1 MPETPPSNRTTEEPK
16 APTGTVVDLNQALWR
31 QLQDATS
38 TESFSEAWLTLQ
50 CQMLGDASA
59 GVVVLKKTETG
70 AFAPV
75 AFWPHGSEERLELAV
90 VVERALKERKGI
102 ALRAAP
108 APGQDAS
115 EAPFHLAFPVWGAGR
130 VQGAA
135 AVQLSSR
142 PQSHLQSAMRQ
153 LQWGV
158 AWLQNWILRQ
168 QIDPESRAGS
178 HLRFALE
185 MAAMALE
192 EKRFQGAATA
202 VATELA
208 PRLQC
213 DRASLGF
220 LHRHHVRVSAL
231 SHSAQFR
238 KQMNL
243 VRSIGTAMSES
254 VDQHAILVYPE
265 PEEAGAHVLYAH
277 EQLARGHGSR
287 SVCTVPFIDSEGRA
301 FGALT
306 LERAGGE
313 PFERPA
319 VELVDSI
326 AALVGPIL
334 EEKRRNDRLLITKGA
349 DSFWTQAKKLTG
361 PRHAALKLVTALV
374 ALLVLFFTFATG
386 LYRVTAKT
394 ALEGEVRRAVTAP
407 FRGFI
412 AEAPARAG
420 DVVTQGQVLCSMDV
434 RDLMVERSK
443 WGSQREQFLLEQR
456 KALAEGDMAA
466 MRVSSKKME
475 QAQAEL
481 ALLEEQMSRARI
493 LAPFGGLVVN
503 GDLSQSLGAP
513 VDAGQLL
520 YEVAPL
526 ESYRLMLRVDERDI
540 RDVRPGQKGTLI
552 LTSLPES
559 RFGLQVT
566 KVTPVSVAEEGR
578 NHFIVEAS
586 LDEISERLRPG
597 MEGFAK
603 VEVDRRRLIWIWTH
617 DLIDWA
623 RLWVWSWWP

>member
-1 MPETPPSNRTTEEPK
+1 
-16 APTGTVVDLNQALWR
+16 VVDLNQALWR
-31 QLQDATS
+31 QLQEATS
-38 TESFSEAWLTLQ
+38 TESFSAAWLALQ
-50 CQMLGDASA
+50 CQMLGGALS
-59 GVVVLKKTETG
+59 GVVVLKKPETG

-75 AFWPHGSEERLELAV
+75 ALWPHGSEEHIDLAP

-102 ALRAAP
+102 AVRADP
-108 APGQDAS
+108 APGESAS
-115 EAPFHLAFPVWGAGR
+115 TAPFHLAYPVWGGGR

-135 AVQLSSR
+135 AVRIASR
-142 PQSHLQSAMRQ
+142 PQEQLQAAMRQ

-158 AWLQNWILRQ
+158 AWLQNWVLRQ
-168 QIDPESRAGS
+168 QLDPESRAGS
-178 HLRFALE
+178 HLRLALE

-208 PRLQC
+208 TRLEC

-220 LHRHHVRVSAL
+220 VRRRQVRVGAL

-238 KQMNL
+238 RQMNL
-243 VRSIGTAMSES
+243 IRSIGTAMSES
-254 VDQHAILVYPE
+254 VDQCAILVYPE

-277 EQLARGHGSR
+277 EQLAREHGSR
-287 SVCTVPFIDSEGRA
+287 SICTVPFIDAEGRA
-301 FGALT
+301 YGALT

-313 PFERPA
+313 SFDRPA

-334 EEKRRNDRLLITKGA
+334 EEKRRNDRLLITKAA
-349 DSFWTQAKKLTG
+349 DSSWTQVKKLTG
-361 PRHAALKLVTALV
+361 PRHAVTKLVTALV
-374 ALLVLFFTFATG
+374 VLLVIFFSFATG
-386 LYRVTAKT
+386 LYRVTAKST
-394 ALEGEVRRAVTAP
+394 LEGEVRRAVTAP

-412 AEAPARAG
+412 AEAPVRAG
-420 DVVTQGQVLCSMDV
+420 DVVSEGQMLCSMDV
-434 RDLMVERSK
+434 RDVMVERSK
-443 WGSQREQFLLEQR
+443 WASQREQFLLEQR
-456 KALAEGDMAA
+456 KALADGDMAA
-466 MRVSSKKME
+466 MRVSSKKMD
-475 QAQAEL
+475 QAQAEI
-481 ALLEEQMSRARI
+481 ALLEEQLARARI
-493 LAPFGGLVVN
+493 LAPFDGLVVN

-526 ESYRLMLRVDERDI
+526 ESYRLMLRVDERDV
-540 RDVRPGQKGTLI
+540 RDVRPGQRGTLI

-566 KVTPVSVAEEGR
+566 RVTPVSVAEEGR

-586 LDEISERLRPG
+586 LDEISDRLRPG

-623 RLWVWSWWP
+623 RLWIWSWLP

>member
-1 MPETPPSNRTTEEPK
+1 MPDTPPSNRTVEEPGT
-16 APTGTVVDLNQALWR
+16 PTGTVVDLNQALWR

-38 TESFSEAWLTLQ
+38 TESFSSAWLTLQ
-50 CQMLGDASA
+50 CQMLGGVSA
-59 GVVVLKKTETG
+59 GVVVLKRPESG

-75 AFWPHGSEERLELAV
+75 AFWPRGSGDRLELAG
-90 VVERALKERKGI
+90 VVERALKERKGV
-102 ALRAAP
+102 ALRAEP
-108 APGQDAS
+108 AQGQNAA
-115 EAPFHLAFPVWGAGR
+115 EAPFHLAYPVWGEGR

-142 PQSHLQSAMRQ
+142 PQSELQVAMRQ
-153 LQWGV
+153 LQWGA
-158 AWLQNWILRQ
+158 AWLQNWVLREQ
-168 QIDPESRAGS
+168 VDPQSRAGS
-178 HLRFALE
+178 HLRLALE
-185 MAAMALE
+185 IAALALE
-192 EKRFQGAATA
+192 EKRFLEAATA
-202 VATELA
+202 VATDLA
-208 PRLQC
+208 TKLAC

-220 LHRHHVRVSAL
+220 LQRRQVRVRAL
-231 SHSAQFR
+231 SHSAQFS

-243 VRSIGTAMSES
+243 IRAIGAAMSES
-254 VDQHAILVYPE
+254 VDQHAILVHPE
-265 PEEAGAHVLYAH
+265 TEEAGAHVLYAH
-277 EQLARGHGSR
+277 DQLAREHGSVF
-287 SVCTVPFIDSEGRA
+287 VCTVPFIDSEGRA
-301 FGALT
+301 YGALT
-306 LERAGGE
+306 LERAAGE
-313 PFERPA
+313 PFKRSE
-319 VELVDSI
+319 VELTDSI

-334 EEKRRNDRLLITKGA
+334 DEKRRNDRLLITKGA
-349 DSFWTQAKKLTG
+349 DSLWTQLLKLTG
-361 PRHAALKLVTALV
+361 PRHALPKMITAAV
-374 ALLVLFFTFATG
+374 VLLVIFFTFAKG

-420 DVVTQGQVLCSMDV
+420 DVVRLGDVLCNMDV

-443 WGSQREQFLLEQR
+443 WASQREQFMLEQR

-481 ALLEEQMSRARI
+481 ALLEEQLARARI
-493 LAPFGGLVVN
+493 LAPFDGLVVN

-526 ESYRLMLRVDERDI
+526 DSYRLMLRVDERDV
-540 RDVRPGQKGTLI
+540 RDVHPDQKGTLI

-559 RFGLQVT
+559 RFGLKVT
-566 KVTPVSVAEEGR
+566 KITPVSVAEEGR
-578 NHFIVEAS
+578 NYFMVEAT
-586 LDEISERLRPG
+586 LDEISDRLRPG

-603 VEVDRRRLIWIWTH
+603 IEVDRRRLAWIWTH

-623 RLWVWSWWP
+623 RLWIWSWWP